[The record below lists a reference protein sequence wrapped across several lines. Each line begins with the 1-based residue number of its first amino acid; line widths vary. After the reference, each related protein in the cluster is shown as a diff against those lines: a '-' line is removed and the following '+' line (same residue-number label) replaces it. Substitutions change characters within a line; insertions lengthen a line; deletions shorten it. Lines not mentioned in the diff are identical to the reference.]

1 MFKFFAKYFAS
12 GQIKLDEG
20 FILLLGQRML
30 FFPTRS
36 MVEIQ
41 KELQRELGEQRGSYR
56 TYQLL
61 KKSSLWYPEWIEEHI
76 GLSVSQ
82 MANWMEEVSTGGGW
96 GIVKIEDFN
105 KEQKGTIVTI
115 DKSPFPEWFQS
126 DHSCCHATR
135 GLIAGVLSGILKDDI
150 DAVERECV
158 GTGAKKCIIIFQP
171 RTEWLKVKSPDLES
185 QARWQLPDLFV

>member
-61 KKSSLWYPEWIEEHI
+61 KKSSLWYKVEDKAGKRLWD
-76 GLSVSQ
+76 Q
-82 MANWMEEVSTGGGW
+82 MYD
-96 GIVKIEDFN
+96 KIESR
-105 KEQKGTIVTI
+105 V
-115 DKSPFPEWFQS
+115 
-126 DHSCCHATR
+126 
-135 GLIAGVLSGILKDDI
+135 
-150 DAVERECV
+150 
-158 GTGAKKCIIIFQP
+158 
-171 RTEWLKVKSPDLES
+171 
-185 QARWQLPDLFV
+185 